1 MSDGRQGATLA
12 ATLRPRLRFCIAWVV
27 GGAAALFVAN
37 AISGWAMLAVVPL
50 LACLWLWLAMDGVV
64 QAWRWR
70 QAGVP
75 ALLPALVPIV
85 AIPFAAFLAS
95 HALYWSH
102 VAPSWWQLR
111 SGRAAFDAALAGGP
125 LPSGIGGI
133 ERSGLRT
140 AFLTVNGMLGAWAGI
155 VHDPTDRMAA
165 ARGWN
170 GRAIPADLRHIFG
183 NSRTIWC
190 QRLDSHWFH
199 CQFG

>member
-1 MSDGRQGATLA
+1 MSEGRQGATLA
-12 ATLRPRLRFCIAWVV
+12 AALRPRLRFAIAWVI

-37 AISGWAMLAVVPL
+37 ALSGWLMLVVVPL
-50 LACLWLWLAMDGVV
+50 LGCLWLWLAADGLL
-64 QAWRWR
+64 QAWRLR
-70 QAGVP
+70 STGIP
-75 ALLPALVPIV
+75 ALLLPAIPLV
-85 AIPFAAFLAS
+85 AIPFALFAAN

-102 VAPSWWQLR
+102 VAPSWLRLR
-111 SGRAAFDAALAGGP
+111 SDRPAFEAALTGGP
-125 LPSGIGGI
+125 APAGIGGV
-133 ERSGLRT
+133 ERSGSRT

-170 GRAIPADLRHIFG
+170 GGPVAADVANVFG
-183 NSRTIWC
+183 DNTIWC

>member
-12 ATLRPRLRFCIAWVV
+12 ATLRPRLRFTAAWVI

-37 AISGWAMLAVVPL
+37 FLSYWAIPVVAGL
-50 LACLWLWLAMDGVV
+50 LALCWLGLLIDGLVRSWLWRA
-64 QAWRWR
+64 
-70 QAGVP
+70 AGIP
-75 ALLPALVPIV
+75 ALLFGFVPII
-85 AIPFAAFLAS
+85 ALPFAAFLTS

-102 VAPSWWQLR
+102 VAPSWWLLR
-111 SGRAAFDAALAGGP
+111 SERSGFDRALTGGP
-125 LPSGIGGI
+125 VPSNVGTI
-133 ERSGLRT
+133 ERSGSRI
-140 AFLTVNGMLGAWAGI
+140 AFPTVKALSGSWAGI

-170 GRAIPADLRHIFG
+170 GGPVAGDIRNVFR
-183 NSRTIWC
+183 NNTIWC

>member
-1 MSDGRQGATLA
+1 MIEGRQGATLA
-12 ATLRPRLRFCIAWVV
+12 ATIRPRLRHAIGWVV

-37 AISGWAMLAVVPL
+37 IASGWLMLMVVPL
-50 LACLWLWLAMDGVV
+50 IGCLWLWLALDGLVEG
-64 QAWRWR
+64 WRNR
-70 QAGVP
+70 GVGLP
-75 ALLPALVPIV
+75 ALLLPLMPVITV
-85 AIPFAAFLAS
+85 PFAGFLFG

-102 VAPSWWQLR
+102 VAPSWWLLR
-111 SGRAAFDAALAGGP
+111 TEREAFAAALAGGP
-125 LPSGIGGI
+125 LPVRAGGT
-133 ERSGLRT
+133 ERSGPRT

-170 GRAIPADLRHIFG
+170 GGPVATDIRRIFG
-183 NSRTIWC
+183 NNTIWC

>member
-1 MSDGRQGATLA
+1 MIDGRQGATLA
-12 ATLRPRLRFCIAWVV
+12 ATLRPRLRFAVLWVI

-37 AISGWAMLAVVPL
+37 AVSGWAMLVVVPL
-50 LACLWLWLAMDGVV
+50 LGCLWLWAALDGLV
-64 QAWRWR
+64 QGWQLRH
-70 QAGVP
+70 AGLP
-75 ALLPALVPIV
+75 ALLPAFLPFV
-85 AIPFAAFLAS
+85 AVPFAAWAMG

-102 VAPSWWQLR
+102 VAPSWWRLR
-111 SGRAAFDAALAGGP
+111 SERGAFEASLRGGP
-125 LPSGIGGI
+125 TPAGVGGI
-133 ERSGLRT
+133 ERAGPRT

-170 GRAIPADLRHIFG
+170 GGPVAVDIRNVFG
-183 NSRTIWC
+183 NNTIWC

>member
-12 ATLRPRLRFCIAWVV
+12 ATLRPRLRLAAAWVI

-37 AISGWAMLAVVPL
+37 LLSYWAIPVVAVL
-50 LACLWLWLAMDGVV
+50 LALCWLGLLIDGLVRS
-64 QAWRWR
+64 WRLR
-70 QAGVP
+70 AAGIP
-75 ALLPALVPIV
+75 ALLPPFVPIV
-85 AIPFAAFLAS
+85 ALPFAAFLAS

-102 VAPSWWQLR
+102 VAPSWWLLR
-111 SGRAAFDAALAGGP
+111 SERSAFDRARSGGP
-125 LPSGIGGI
+125 WPTGVAIV
-133 ERSGLRT
+133 EQAAPRT
-140 AFLTVNGMLGAWAGI
+140 AFTTRIGPFGSWAAI

-170 GRAIPADLRHIFG
+170 GGPVAADIANVFG
-183 NSRTIWC
+183 NNTIWC